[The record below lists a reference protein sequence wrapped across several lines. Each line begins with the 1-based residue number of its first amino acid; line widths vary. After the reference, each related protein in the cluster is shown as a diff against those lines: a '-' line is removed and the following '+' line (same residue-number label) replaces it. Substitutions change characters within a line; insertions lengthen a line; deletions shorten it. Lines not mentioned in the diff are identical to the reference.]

1 MREAA
6 LERLLGG
13 SVSRKESTRIVLAF
27 TRPSVGMLAFH
38 EAVRFVSASYLMTI
52 DASEKRT

>member
-13 SVSRKESTRIVLAF
+13 LVSRKEGTRIVMAS
-27 TRPSVGMLAFH
+27 TRPSVGMLAFQ
-38 EAVRFVSASYLMTI
+38 ETARFISASYLMTI
-52 DASEKRT
+52 DASEKRV